1 MKGMFEMK
9 HLRFLSLVF
18 LVLLITLNES
28 LAECVDDQGY
38 SLTCRSGID
47 SAGKNEKGEYIC
59 GTDCTFTIEGSTV
72 KVKANSENATID
84 NGIFS
89 SLYYQGGKIVT
100 TSGEEVNF
108 NKIELDGDFKYIGNY
123 AFANSGATVT
133 STSGVL
139 NINNSAYKI
148 AKGNTKIEA
157 DVYIASNAAASQ
169 TFQGAHIKGDL
180 IFADGVTSIA
190 SWFMG
195 RSIIDGNVVIPDSVT
210 NISSDNW
217 IRIADS
223 LGAGNKIYCNDCY
236 DLFYESCYKDQRES
250 ELSECLKALDRLKNK
265 GQIAAYPYG
274 CKMVPLDKKCME
286 CKSPDYKLDYGYC
299 YRIRYTL
306 PEADELTSDD
316 NENMIEWIFE

>member
-1 MKGMFEMK
+1 MK

-47 SAGKNEKGEYIC
+47 AKGKNENGEYIC

-89 SLYYQGGKIVT
+89 SWSYQGGKIVT

-108 NKIELDGDFKYIGNY
+108 NKIELDGDFKHIGKY

-157 DVYIASNAAASQ
+157 DVYIASNAAAGQ
-169 TFQGAHIKGDL
+169 TFQHAKIKGDL
-180 IFADGVTSIA
+180 IFADGVTSIGN
-190 SWFMG
+190 WFMG
-195 RSIIDGNVVIPDSVT
+195 YSTIDGNVVIPDSVT

-217 IRIADS
+217 ITIADS

-236 DLFYESCYKDQRES
+236 DLFYESCYKDQREGM
-250 ELSECLKALDRLKNK
+250 LSDCLNALDRLKNN

-299 YRIRYTL
+299 YRIRYTI
-306 PEADELTSDD
+306 PEADELTSND

>member
-1 MKGMFEMK
+1 MK
-9 HLRFLSLVF
+9 HLIFLSLA
-18 LVLLITLNES
+18 LLFYADNLY
-28 LAECVDDQGY
+28 AETCYLSIEEV
-38 SLTCRSGID
+38 SVTCRNVID
-47 SAGKNEKGEYIC
+47 AAGKNENGEYIC

-84 NGIFS
+84 AGIFS
-89 SLYYQGGKIVT
+89 SWYYEGGKVVT

-108 NKIELDGDFKYIGNY
+108 NKIELDGDFKRIGNF
-123 AFANSGATVT
+123 AFSSNNEVTVT

-139 NINNSAYKI
+139 NINDAGQKI
-148 AKGNTKIEA
+148 ARGNTKIEA
-157 DVYIASNAAASQ
+157 DVYIASNGAADAQ
-169 TFQGAHIKGDL
+169 TLQHAKIKGDL
-180 IFADGVTSIA
+180 IFADGVTSILD
-190 SWFMG
+190 WFMG
-195 RSIIDGNVVIPDSVT
+195 DSTIDGNVVIPDSVK
-210 NISSDNW
+210 NINKDNW

-236 DLFYESCYKDQRES
+236 DLFYESCYKDQREGY
-250 ELSECLKALDRLKNK
+250 LSPCLNALDRLKNN

-299 YRIRYTL
+299 SRIRYTL

>member
-1 MKGMFEMK
+1 MK

-89 SLYYQGGKIVT
+89 SFYYQGGKIVT

-108 NKIELDGDFKYIGNY
+108 NKIELDGDFKYIGKY

-157 DVYIASNAAASQ
+157 DVYIASNAAAGQ
-169 TFQGAHIKGDL
+169 TFQDAKIKGDL

-190 SWFMG
+190 NWFMG
-195 RSIIDGNVVIPDSVT
+195 YSIIDGNVVIPDSVT
-210 NISSDNW
+210 NIASDNW
-217 IRIADS
+217 ITIADS
-223 LGAGNKIYCNDCY
+223 LSAGNKIYCNDCY
-236 DLFYESCYKDQRES
+236 DLFYESCYKDQREGF
-250 ELSECLKALDRLKNK
+250 LSDCLNALDRLKNS

-274 CKMVPLDKKCME
+274 CKMFPFDKKCME

-299 YRIRYTL
+299 YRVRYTL

>member
-1 MKGMFEMK
+1 MK

-89 SLYYQGGKIVT
+89 SFYYQGGKIVT

-108 NKIELDGDFKYIGNY
+108 NKIELDGDFKYIGKY

-157 DVYIASNAAASQ
+157 DVYIASNAAAGQ
-169 TFQGAHIKGDL
+169 TFQDAKIKGDL

-190 SWFMG
+190 NWFMG
-195 RSIIDGNVVIPDSVT
+195 YSIIDGNVVIPDSVT
-210 NISSDNW
+210 NIASDNW
-217 IRIADS
+217 ITIADS
-223 LGAGNKIYCNDCY
+223 LSAGNKIYCNDCY
-236 DLFYESCYKDQRES
+236 DLFYESCYKDQREGF
-250 ELSECLKALDRLKNK
+250 LSDCLNALDRLKNS

-299 YRIRYTL
+299 YRVRYTL

>member
-1 MKGMFEMK
+1 MK

-89 SLYYQGGKIVT
+89 SFYYQGGKIVT

-108 NKIELDGDFKYIGNY
+108 NKIELDGDFKYIGKY

-157 DVYIASNAAASQ
+157 DVYIASNAAAGQ
-169 TFQGAHIKGDL
+169 TFQDAKIKGDL

-190 SWFMG
+190 NWFMG
-195 RSIIDGNVVIPDSVT
+195 YSIIDGNVVIPDSVT
-210 NISSDNW
+210 NIASDNW
-217 IRIADS
+217 ITIADS
-223 LGAGNKIYCNDCY
+223 LSAGNKIYCNDCY
-236 DLFYESCYKDQRES
+236 DLFYESCYKDQREDA
-250 ELSECLKALDRLKNK
+250 LSECLNALDRLKNN

-299 YRIRYTL
+299 YRVRYTL